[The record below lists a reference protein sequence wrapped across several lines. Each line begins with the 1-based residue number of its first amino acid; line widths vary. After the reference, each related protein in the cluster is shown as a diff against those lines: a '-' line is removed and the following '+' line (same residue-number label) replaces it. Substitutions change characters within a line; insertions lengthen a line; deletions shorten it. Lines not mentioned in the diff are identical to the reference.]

1 MVFPYR
7 RALRARLIPFRYTDG
22 IYPNVFSWQ
31 RLGVE
36 RTKLGRVKPGRP
48 GHDGCRS
55 YSMVK
60 RIVFWPMAMRSP
72 SDSCFSITGSP
83 LTSVPLVLPRSLIQ
97 NAPART
103 SMRPCRPEVAGS
115 LTTTSLSG
123 ARPTV
128 TISLGRATT
137 RPAKGPVSKLSFAA
151 KVVPAAMASGDM
163 AERETVLLLSEGTSA
178 GCQAGMIEVAGSP
191 ESVWPFSC
199 RPALVGHRSIVA
211 LTSETLGGVV
221 ACADATGSGSG
232 IAATGSGAGSSE
244 NGSGSGSWT
253 SAATGSGSGSGSGA
267 ADSASTGSGSGG
279 MTIVSG
285 SGSGSD
291 FRSAASTGATG
302 SGSGKNGTKA
312 STGKSSTAT
321 GASGSA
327 TGSATGSESK
337 GATSATGSGSGGSS
351 AAAGAAAGSSASGG
365 RSASTSDGTTAVSI
379 SWVSSTAVGID
390 SAAGAS
396 GWRTVSRTVVGA
408 VTPSRA
414 SAPSMSRCTGNTCVT
429 PSAFSTDAVP
439 RNRSY

>member
-1 MVFPYR
+1 
-7 RALRARLIPFRYTDG
+7 
-22 IYPNVFSWQ
+22 
-31 RLGVE
+31 
-36 RTKLGRVKPGRP
+36 
-48 GHDGCRS
+48 
-55 YSMVK
+55 
-60 RIVFWPMAMRSP
+60 MAMRSP

-97 NAPART
+97 NEPART

-137 RPAKGPVSKLSFAA
+137 RPAKGPVSKLSLAA
-151 KVVPAAMASGDM
+151 KDSPAAMASGVM

-199 RPALVGHRSIVA
+199 RPGLVGHRSIVA
-211 LTSETLGGVV
+211 LTSERLGGVV
-221 ACADATGSGSG
+221 ACADAT
-232 IAATGSGAGSSE
+232 
-244 NGSGSGSWT
+244 GSGSGSWT

-279 MTIVSG
+279 MTTVSG

-327 TGSATGSESK
+327 TGSATDSE
-337 GATSATGSGSGGSS
+337 
-351 AAAGAAAGSSASGG
+351 
-365 RSASTSDGTTAVSI
+365 
-379 SWVSSTAVGID
+379 
-390 SAAGAS
+390 
-396 GWRTVSRTVVGA
+396 
-408 VTPSRA
+408 
-414 SAPSMSRCTGNTCVT
+414 
-429 PSAFSTDAVP
+429 
-439 RNRSY
+439 

>member
-1 MVFPYR
+1 
-7 RALRARLIPFRYTDG
+7 
-22 IYPNVFSWQ
+22 
-31 RLGVE
+31 
-36 RTKLGRVKPGRP
+36 
-48 GHDGCRS
+48 
-55 YSMVK
+55 
-60 RIVFWPMAMRSP
+60 MAIKSP
-72 SDSCFSITGSP
+72 SASCFSITGSP
-83 LTSVPLVLPRSLIQ
+83 LTRVPLVLPRSLIQ
-97 NAPART
+97 NAPARI
-103 SMRPCRPEVAGS
+103 SMRPWRPEVAGS

-137 RPAKGPVSKLSFAA
+137 RPANGPLSKLSLATMA
-151 KVVPAAMASGDM
+151 WPDAMACGDI
-163 AERETVLLLSEGTSA
+163 AERETVLLLSDGTSA

-199 RPALVGHRSIVA
+199 SPGLVGHRSIVA

-244 NGSGSGSWT
+244 TGSGSGSWT

-279 MTIVSG
+279 MTTVSGSGSG

-321 GASGSA
+321 GASGST
-327 TGSATGSESK
+327 TGSATDSESK
-337 GATSATGSGSGGSS
+337 GATSATG
-351 AAAGAAAGSSASGG
+351 
-365 RSASTSDGTTAVSI
+365 
-379 SWVSSTAVGID
+379 
-390 SAAGAS
+390 
-396 GWRTVSRTVVGA
+396 
-408 VTPSRA
+408 
-414 SAPSMSRCTGNTCVT
+414 
-429 PSAFSTDAVP
+429 
-439 RNRSY
+439 

>member
-1 MVFPYR
+1 MYCP
-7 RALRARLIPFRYTDG
+7 RY
-22 IYPNVFSWQ
+22 S
-31 RLGVE
+31 L
-36 RTKLGRVKPGRP
+36 
-48 GHDGCRS
+48 S
-55 YSMVK
+55 VK

-83 LTSVPLVLPRSLIQ
+83 LKSVPLVLPRSLIQ

-137 RPAKGPVSKLSFAA
+137 RPANGPLSKLSLATMA
-151 KVVPAAMASGDM
+151 WPDAMACGDI
-163 AERETVLLLSEGTSA
+163 AERETVLLLSDGTSA

-199 RPALVGHRSIVA
+199 RPGLVGHRSIVA

-221 ACADATGSGSG
+221 ACADATGSGSR

-244 NGSGSGSWT
+244 TGSGSGSWT
-253 SAATGSGSGSGSGA
+253 SAATGSGSGSGA
-267 ADSASTGSGSGG
+267 ADSASTGSGSG
-279 MTIVSG
+279 
-285 SGSGSD
+285 

-302 SGSGKNGTKA
+302 AGSGKNGTKA

-321 GASGSA
+321 GASGAAS
-327 TGSATGSESK
+327 GSATGSESK

-365 RSASTSDGTTAVSI
+365 
-379 SWVSSTAVGID
+379 
-390 SAAGAS
+390 
-396 GWRTVSRTVVGA
+396 
-408 VTPSRA
+408 
-414 SAPSMSRCTGNTCVT
+414 
-429 PSAFSTDAVP
+429 
-439 RNRSY
+439 

>member
-1 MVFPYR
+1 MYCP
-7 RALRARLIPFRYTDG
+7 RY
-22 IYPNVFSWQ
+22 S
-31 RLGVE
+31 L
-36 RTKLGRVKPGRP
+36 
-48 GHDGCRS
+48 S
-55 YSMVK
+55 VK

-137 RPAKGPVSKLSFAA
+137 RPANGPLSKLSFATMA
-151 KVVPAAMASGDM
+151 WPDAMASGDI
-163 AERETVLLLSEGTSA
+163 AERETVLLLSDGTSA

-244 NGSGSGSWT
+244 TGSGSGSWT
-253 SAATGSGSGSGSGA
+253 SAATGSGSGSGA

-279 MTIVSG
+279 MTTVSG

-337 GATSATGSGSGGSS
+337 GATSAT
-351 AAAGAAAGSSASGG
+351 
-365 RSASTSDGTTAVSI
+365 
-379 SWVSSTAVGID
+379 
-390 SAAGAS
+390 
-396 GWRTVSRTVVGA
+396 
-408 VTPSRA
+408 
-414 SAPSMSRCTGNTCVT
+414 
-429 PSAFSTDAVP
+429 
-439 RNRSY
+439 

>member
-22 IYPNVFSWQ
+22 IYPNVFSCQ

-97 NAPART
+97 NEPART

-137 RPAKGPVSKLSFAA
+137 RPAKGPLSKLSLAA
-151 KVVPAAMASGDM
+151 KDSPAAMASGDM
-163 AERETVLLLSEGTSA
+163 AERDTVLLLSDGTSA

-199 RPALVGHRSIVA
+199 RPGLVGHRSIVA
-211 LTSETLGGVV
+211 LTSERLGGVV

-244 NGSGSGSWT
+244 TGSGSGSWT
-253 SAATGSGSGSGSGA
+253 SAATGSGSGSGA
-267 ADSASTGSGSGG
+267 ADSAST
-279 MTIVSG
+279 VL
-285 SGSGSD
+285 
-291 FRSAASTGATG
+291 
-302 SGSGKNGTKA
+302 
-312 STGKSSTAT
+312 
-321 GASGSA
+321 
-327 TGSATGSESK
+327 
-337 GATSATGSGSGGSS
+337 
-351 AAAGAAAGSSASGG
+351 
-365 RSASTSDGTTAVSI
+365 V
-379 SWVSSTAVGID
+379 
-390 SAAGAS
+390 
-396 GWRTVSRTVVGA
+396 
-408 VTPSRA
+408 
-414 SAPSMSRCTGNTCVT
+414 
-429 PSAFSTDAVP
+429 
-439 RNRSY
+439 